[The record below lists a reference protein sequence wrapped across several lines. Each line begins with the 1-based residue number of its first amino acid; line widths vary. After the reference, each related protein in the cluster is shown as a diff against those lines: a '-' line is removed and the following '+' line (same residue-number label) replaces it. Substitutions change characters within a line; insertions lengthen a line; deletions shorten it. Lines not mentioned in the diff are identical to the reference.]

1 MLISQRPCFFSEF
14 KTNQFKELQLDKESD
29 IAGNQ
34 EPRINEQ
41 IRANEVRLVS
51 PDGEQIGITPLS
63 EALEQARE
71 IDLDLVEVA
80 ENASPPVCRI
90 MDYGKYKYEAAQR
103 AKDSRKK
110 STNIVVKELKYRP
123 KIARGDFDTKTS
135 KVRKFLED
143 GHKVKLTIMFRGRE
157 VQHPELGRRILDEVS
172 EQMEDIAVQE
182 SYPQLD
188 GRNMVMVLSP
198 DKKAIEN
205 LRKAKAQSEKD
216 NEA

>member
-1 MLISQRPCFFSEF
+1 M
-14 KTNQFKELQLDKESD
+14 
-29 IAGNQ
+29 AGNQ

-41 IRANEVRLVS
+41 IRASEVRLVS
-51 PDGEQIGITPLS
+51 PDGEQIGITPLP

-71 IDLDLVEVA
+71 LDLDLVEVA
-80 ENASPPVCRI
+80 ENAKPPVCRI

-123 KIARGDFDTKTS
+123 KIARGDFNTKTS

-188 GRNMVMVLSP
+188 GRNMIMVLSP
-198 DKKAIEN
+198 DKKAIESI
-205 LRKAKAQSEKD
+205 RKAKERNETETNSE
-216 NEA
+216 A

>member
-1 MLISQRPCFFSEF
+1 M
-14 KTNQFKELQLDKESD
+14 
-29 IAGNQ
+29 A
-34 EPRINEQ
+34 
-41 IRANEVRLVS
+41 
-51 PDGEQIGITPLS
+51 

-71 IDLDLVEVA
+71 LDLDLVEVA
-80 ENASPPVCRI
+80 ENAKPPVCRI

-123 KIARGDFDTKTS
+123 KIARGDFNTKTS
-135 KVRKFLED
+135 KVRKFLEE

-172 EQMEDIAVQE
+172 ELMEDIAVQE
-182 SYPQLD
+182 SYPELE
-188 GRNMVMVLSP
+188 GRNMIMVLSP

-205 LRKAKAQSEKD
+205 LRKAKALKASED
-216 NEA
+216 NSDS

>member
-1 MLISQRPCFFSEF
+1 M
-14 KTNQFKELQLDKESD
+14 KELQLDKEFD

-41 IRANEVRLVS
+41 IRASEVRLVS
-51 PDGEQIGITPLS
+51 PDGEQIGITPLP

-71 IDLDLVEVA
+71 LDLDLVEVA
-80 ENASPPVCRI
+80 ENAKPPVCRI

-123 KIARGDFDTKTS
+123 KIARGDFNTKTS

-188 GRNMVMVLSP
+188 GRNMIMVLSP
-198 DKKAIEN
+198 DKKAIESM
-205 LRKAKAQSEKD
+205 RKAKERNETETNSE
-216 NEA
+216 A

>member
-1 MLISQRPCFFSEF
+1 M
-14 KTNQFKELQLDKESD
+14 
-29 IAGNQ
+29 AGNQ

-41 IRANEVRLVS
+41 IRASEVRLVS
-51 PDGEQIGITPLS
+51 PDGEQVGITPLA
-63 EALEQARE
+63 EALDRARE
-71 IDLDLVEVA
+71 FDLDLVEVA
-80 ENASPPVCRI
+80 ENAKPPVCRI

-123 KIARGDFDTKTS
+123 KIARGDFNTKTS
-135 KVRKFLED
+135 KVRKFLEE

-172 EQMEDIAVQE
+172 ELMEDIAVQE
-182 SYPQLD
+182 SYPELE
-188 GRNMVMVLSP
+188 GRNMIMVLSP

-205 LRKAKAQSEKD
+205 LRKAKALKANED
-216 NEA
+216 NSDS

>member
-1 MLISQRPCFFSEF
+1 MRGVNIPELKINNGIRS
-14 KTNQFKELQLDKESD
+14 KELRV
-29 IAGNQ
+29 IA
-34 EPRINEQ
+34 
-41 IRANEVRLVS
+41 
-51 PDGEQIGITPLS
+51 PDGVQVGVLELKK
-63 EALEQARE
+63 ALIIAEE
-71 IDLDLVEVA
+71 LNLDLVEI
-80 ENASPPVCRI
+80 SPDSKPPVARL

-123 KIARGDFDTKTS
+123 KIARGDFNTKTS

-188 GRNMVMVLSP
+188 GRNMIMVLSP
-198 DKKAIEN
+198 DKKAIESM
-205 LRKAKAQSEKD
+205 RKAKERNETETNSE
-216 NEA
+216 A

>member
-1 MLISQRPCFFSEF
+1 M
-14 KTNQFKELQLDKESD
+14 
-29 IAGNQ
+29 AGNE

-51 PDGEQIGITPLS
+51 PDGEQIGIAPLS

-71 IDLDLVEVA
+71 LDLDLVEVA
-80 ENASPPVCRI
+80 ENANPPVCRI

-205 LRKAKAQSEKD
+205 LRKAKAQREKESD

>member
-1 MLISQRPCFFSEF
+1 M
-14 KTNQFKELQLDKESD
+14 
-29 IAGNQ
+29 AGNQ

-41 IRANEVRLVS
+41 IRADEVRLVS

-71 IDLDLVEVA
+71 FDLDLVEVA
-80 ENASPPVCRI
+80 ENAKPPVCRI

-123 KIARGDFDTKTS
+123 KIARGDFNTKTS

-157 VQHPELGRRILDEVS
+157 VQHPELGRKILDEVS
-172 EQMEDIAVQE
+172 EQMEDISVQE
-182 SYPQLD
+182 SYPQLE
-188 GRNMVMVLSP
+188 GRNMTMVLSP

-205 LRKAKAQSEKD
+205 LRKAKAQKEKEND
-216 NEA
+216 FEV

>member
-1 MLISQRPCFFSEF
+1 L
-14 KTNQFKELQLDKESD
+14 KELQLDKEFD

-41 IRANEVRLVS
+41 IRASEVRLVS
-51 PDGEQIGITPLS
+51 PDGEQIGITPLP

-71 IDLDLVEVA
+71 LDLDLVEVA
-80 ENASPPVCRI
+80 ENAKPPVCRI

-123 KIARGDFDTKTS
+123 KIARGDFNTKTS

-188 GRNMVMVLSP
+188 GRNMIMVLSP
-198 DKKAIEN
+198 DKKAIESI
-205 LRKAKAQSEKD
+205 RKAKERNETETNSE
-216 NEA
+216 A